1 MPKKKQEAS
10 PKKTRQPRKQK
21 CLAIINPVSEAEQ
34 KGLTQADTPLS
45 VKQILTI
52 AQRTPKEHI
61 YHRPAKGGG
70 EWEYVT
76 GTYVKKVL
84 NAVFG
89 FMWDFIVVDKG
100 REGDVVWV
108 QGRLTVKDKLG
119 NTITKEQFGRA
130 EVKFLTEYKPKL
142 DKDGKPVMN
151 KWGKPDSIKNKTN
164 IPLDY
169 GNDLKAATTDA
180 LKKCASEFGIAN
192 DVYGK
197 AEFKEL
203 DLPNPEPTDELEQ
216 KKNFDIASNMIK
228 SCKTEELLMEV
239 GLRIAESKAYTDE
252 AKKEL
257 NKLIKAKADEIQNKN
272 QMQ

>member
-1 MPKKKQEAS
+1 MPKEKQEA
-10 PKKTRQPRKQK
+10 KTRQPRKKKEK

-34 KGLTQADTPLS
+34 KGLTQADTPFT

-84 NAVFG
+84 NSVFG
-89 FMWDFIVVDKG
+89 FMWDFTIVDKG

-108 QGRLTVKDKLG
+108 QGRLTVKDNKG

-130 EVKFLTEYKPKL
+130 EIKFVNTYEPVL

-151 KWGKPDSIKNKTN
+151 KWGKPDSKKVKTD

-169 GNDLKAATTDA
+169 GNDLKAAATDA

-203 DLPNPEPTDELEQ
+203 DLPNPEPNDEIEQ
-216 KKNFDIASNMIK
+216 KKNFEIASKMIS
-228 SCKTEELLMEV
+228 SCKTEELLMEI
-239 GLRIAESKAYTDE
+239 GLRISESKAYT
-252 AKKEL
+252 KESKDKL
-257 NKLIKAKADEIQNKN
+257 NKLIKEKANEIQNKN